1 MGMSEQSFQTTRL
14 SAGRH
19 SGPDQ
24 GACVMELAS
33 MLAGET
39 FTDHPRSTCQVIGK
53 FLRDYN
59 DRIDDDRRQDL
70 YAYAA
75 RVVGS
80 RGPRKVR
87 RERGTLLRA
96 WAHEQGSRINPRSLF
111 VQPFLAAREAARIAA
126 TPGDERNHREVLRLL
141 DELLAIGGCD
151 GAAPAGP
158 PQAGPAAGKDADRS
172 SPLAW

>member
-1 MGMSEQSFQTTRL
+1 MSEQSFQTTKL

-19 SGPDQ
+19 AGPAH

-39 FTDHPRSTCQVIGK
+39 FTDHPRSTCPVIGT

-59 DRIDDDRRQDL
+59 DRIDDRRRQDL

-80 RGPRKVR
+80 RGNRKLR
-87 RERGTLLRA
+87 RERGALLRA
-96 WAHEQGSRINPRSLF
+96 WAHEQGSRINPRSVF
-111 VQPFLAAREAARIAA
+111 VQPFLAAREAAMIAA
-126 TPGDERNHREVLRLL
+126 AADDERRHREVLKLL
-141 DELLAIGGCD
+141 DALLAIGARD
-151 GAAPAGP
+151 GSAPGAP
-158 PQAGPAAGKDADRS
+158 PQSHRAAGKEADRS
-172 SPLAW
+172 SPMTW